1 MGEDH
6 YALLGVKADATQ
18 AQIKKAYREKAKVWH
33 PDKCKGMTTII
44 WSHTISIPNNVFA
57 KPDLTIKN

>member
-6 YALLGVKADATQ
+6 YALLGVPADATQ

-33 PDKCKGMTTII
+33 PDKCKGMTTVNPIQSKI
-44 WSHTISIPNNVFA
+44 LKF
-57 KPDLTIKN
+57 

>member
-6 YALLGVKADATQ
+6 YALLGIAVDATP

-33 PDKCKGMTTII
+33 PDKCKGIFT
-44 WSHTISIPNNVFA
+44 SV
-57 KPDLTIKN
+57 